1 MTERNWVRWI
11 AMLGVLA
18 TTMQADAAPESVRG
32 DIKELRL
39 GLIAEEMPYI
49 GYFGFAC
56 GSNGGP
62 PARPLDGWEDF
73 KQCNP
78 EETGLR
84 EVYVEFD
91 DEMETMALALA
102 GDVAEF
108 GAKYSG
114 TKVAGHYVILSVL
127 FDEAG
132 VVDGL
137 RVVTDPR
144 VDVEERRLSYLFRI
158 RAMGRYGRQGW
169 DCVDRPPEEG
179 YSDVGG
185 LYIDQRCI
193 KVYRDNRRLVLE
205 THLFRKPGQ
214 TGLDE
219 QGQWRPGDFESSTRL
234 EIYVLDVALP

>member
-1 MTERNWVRWI
+1 MTKRNWVFW
-11 AMLGVLA
+11 AAGLAALA
-18 TTMQADAAPESVRG
+18 TALAAGAAPDPERG

-49 GYFGFAC
+49 GYFGYAC

-62 PARPLDGWEDF
+62 PARPLEGWEEF
-73 KQCNP
+73 HLCAPQ
-78 EETGLR
+78 ESGLH

-91 DEMETMALALA
+91 DELETTALALA
-102 GDVAEF
+102 GEIPEF
-108 GAKYSG
+108 GAEYSG
-114 TKVAGHYVILSVL
+114 TRIAGHYVVLSVL

-158 RAMGRYGRQGW
+158 RVLGRYGRDGW

-179 YSDVGG
+179 QSDVGG
-185 LYIDQRCI
+185 LFINQHCTKI
-193 KVYRDNRRLVLE
+193 YRDNRRLVLE

-219 QGQWRPGDFESSTRL
+219 QGQWRPGDFESETRF
-234 EIYVLDVALP
+234 EIFALDVPAF